1 MRCLRCIRDL
11 VGGQESLTELKRF
24 DLSQGNQPEVKRLF
38 YIVLLFPVFVS
49 GDIDMKGEKEQSS
62 QSFLCESEK
71 EKS

>member
-24 DLSQGNQPEVKRLF
+24 DLSQVNQPEVKRLF

-49 GDIDMKGEKEQSS
+49 GDIDMKGEKE
-62 QSFLCESEK
+62 
-71 EKS
+71 